1 MIPMTDHKPAWTY
14 SHEYDGGDKACGLL
28 ITELAGFFRGL
39 PPGDLVCV
47 VAYDPS
53 AWIDIPAWAGWL
65 VTASWTKL
73 RPTTCCNAVEGLGA
87 RNRLKL
93 ARSVQRCLDG
103 CQGQE

>member
-47 VAYDPS
+47 VAHDPS
-53 AWIDIPAWAGWL
+53 AWIDIPAWCRL
-65 VTASWTKL
+65 VGHSFVDEAPPYYLL
-73 RPTTCCNAVEGLGA
+73 R
-87 RNRLKL
+87 RN
-93 ARSVQRCLDG
+93 
-103 CQGQE
+103 